1 MKFAID
7 FEVLRGVR
15 SDGRAM
21 CATQPRGKPL
31 HVALLLDEAKF
42 KETGYALHHHQT
54 VFLDDKTHDWD
65 WRNGKFY
72 YYSHAVGLD
81 DQVDIVVIYED
92 GESSVLAPAATAF
105 EP

>member
-65 WRNGKFY
+65 WRM
-72 YYSHAVGLD
+72 A
-81 DQVDIVVIYED
+81 
-92 GESSVLAPAATAF
+92 SSTITATPWAWTTRRTSS
-105 EP
+105 